1 MRPYYYDSY
10 ALAELGQAI
19 DALKGEGHI
28 RERLHRAWM
37 RGLHVVMPNILSDHY
52 LREEF
57 EQLRAIFYRETPKV
71 PGEGRVDATLWEM
84 SDLEAEVLAV
94 RIELLYEQTKERL
107 GWPFG

>member
-1 MRPYYYDSY
+1 MRAHHYDSY

-19 DALKGEGHI
+19 DTLEGEGHI
-28 RERLHRAWM
+28 RERLHRAWIH
-37 RGLHVVMPNILSDHY
+37 GLQVVIPDNLSDDS

-71 PGEGRVDATLWEM
+71 PGEGRVEATLWEM

-94 RIELLYEQTKERL
+94 RIELLYEETKQRL
-107 GWPFG
+107 RWP

>member
-1 MRPYYYDSY
+1 MKSSRYDSY
-10 ALAELGQAI
+10 AIAELGQAI
-19 DALKGEGHI
+19 DALEGEGHI

-37 RGLHVVMPNILSDHY
+37 RGLHGVIPNILSDDS

-57 EQLRAIFYRETPKV
+57 EQLRATFYRETPKV

-84 SDLEAEVLAV
+84 SDLEAELLAV

-107 GWPFG
+107 

>member
-1 MRPYYYDSY
+1 MRSPRYDSY

-19 DALKGEGHI
+19 DTLEGEGHI

-37 RGLHVVMPNILSDHY
+37 HGLRVVKPDNLSDDS
-52 LREEF
+52 LREGF

-84 SDLEAEVLAV
+84 CDLEAEILAV
-94 RIELLYEQTKERL
+94 RIELLYEQTKERV

>member
-1 MRPYYYDSY
+1 MKSSRYDSY

-19 DALKGEGHI
+19 DTLEGEGHI

-37 RGLHVVMPNILSDHY
+37 HGLRVVTPDNLSDDS
-52 LREEF
+52 LREGF

-84 SDLEAEVLAV
+84 SDLEAEGVSEMPQFCPRV
-94 RIELLYEQTKERL
+94 IITSSEK
-107 GWPFG
+107 